1 MRIFSNILLAI
12 LSVSAVFSCTQ
23 KDLPCPFK
31 ATIFWILQPGTKPST
46 YFGEDTMPRQDMA
59 VANKNQ
65 FGIVEEPL
73 PKKLW
78 EKLPPPI
85 NDPFDK
91 IASID
96 KEVVYPQ
103 IPDTV
108 ELTGDELIFAEVDI
122 PVDTTAVQADSLD
135 GKIWHFNV
143 EQDNYFR
150 YLRKRLGYEISFVDG
165 DLENLEES
173 QVETS
178 ATDIS
183 DIEGE
188 GEGGKKKKKGGF
200 FKKLLKKKKKDDP
213 ATDPEATPEEKEEDA
228 EDDGNGN

>member
-23 KDLPCPFK
+23 KICPAFQSYYILDS
-31 ATIFWILQPGTKPST
+31 ATRHQTFT

-65 FGIVEEPL
+65 FGIIEEPL

-122 PVDTTAVQADSLD
+122 PVDTTSQADSLD

-183 DIEGE
+183 EIEGEGE

-200 FKKLLKKKKKDDP
+200 FNKLLKKKKKKDDQT
-213 ATDPEATPEEKEEDA
+213 TDP
-228 EDDGNGN
+228 